1 MSGMH
6 ELFRR
11 WMERRTELKAHCS
24 VLWSPALAPSD
35 AQSVCFFPAL
45 DCAESCSTRGSVV
58 MLQARLI
65 TRAGFWAER
74 RAHTYLD
81 NAVRLR
87 PCLAR
92 RGRPWK
98 TAHGWSQEAPA
109 GVC

>member
-1 MSGMH
+1 
-6 ELFRR
+6 
-11 WMERRTELKAHCS
+11 
-24 VLWSPALAPSD
+24 
-35 AQSVCFFPAL
+35 
-45 DCAESCSTRGSVV
+45 

-81 NAVRLR
+81 NAIRLR

-92 RGRPWK
+92 RGMWWK
-98 TAHGWSQEAPA
+98 TARGWSQEAPA